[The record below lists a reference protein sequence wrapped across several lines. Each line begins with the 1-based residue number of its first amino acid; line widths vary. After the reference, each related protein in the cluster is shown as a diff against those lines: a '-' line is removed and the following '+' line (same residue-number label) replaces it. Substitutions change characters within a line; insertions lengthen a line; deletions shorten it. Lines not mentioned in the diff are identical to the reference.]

1 MNHYILTGY
10 ETQHY
15 NTRPSVKIY
24 GIYNTLLSA
33 IDEMANYTHKNI
45 EFNEQEGSNTISGN
59 GYILWIKKIPSNH
72 DLWTMNGTS
81 VSTCNT
87 IKIKVTVNSLRIPFE
102 PNEYGTKR
110 PPHVVAAAHR

>member
-45 EFNEQEGSNTISGN
+45 EFNNQYFYLSPETVRCAVLICSSNLTN
-59 GYILWIKKIPSNH
+59 YFW
-72 DLWTMNGTS
+72 
-81 VSTCNT
+81 
-87 IKIKVTVNSLRIPFE
+87 
-102 PNEYGTKR
+102 
-110 PPHVVAAAHR
+110 